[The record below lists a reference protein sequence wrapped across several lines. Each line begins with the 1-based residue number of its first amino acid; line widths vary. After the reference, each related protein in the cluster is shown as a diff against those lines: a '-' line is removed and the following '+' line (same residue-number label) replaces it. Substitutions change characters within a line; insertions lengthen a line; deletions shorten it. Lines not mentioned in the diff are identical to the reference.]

1 MTDTNTHTDTTPE
14 ADENGY
20 YGPSKSQRK
29 RDMHAL
35 QELGEQLLT
44 LSNARLNQLQL
55 NDNLLEAVKEAQQS
69 QAREGKR
76 RLLQYIGK
84 LMRFENAEAIRNQL
98 MRWENGT
105 KEQAADLHR
114 IEALR
119 EVLLRDDNA
128 LTEFFNTFPH
138 ANPQSFRTVV
148 RNARR
153 EAKQNETLIAAN
165 KEPVRKQYRQLYQ
178 AIKALLEHDSTKS
191 TE

>member
-1 MTDTNTHTDTTPE
+1 MTDTQTPHPLPE

-35 QELGEQLLT
+35 QDLGEQLLE
-44 LSNARLNQLQL
+44 LSNHKLKQLEL
-55 NDNLLEAVKEAQQS
+55 NDTLLEAIKEAQQS
-69 QAREGKR
+69 SAREGKR

-84 LMRFENAEAIRNQL
+84 LMRFENAEAIREQL
-98 MRWENGT
+98 TRWENGS

-119 EVLLRDDNA
+119 EVLLRDDSA

-138 ANPQSFRTVV
+138 ADPQSFRTVV

-153 EAKQNETLIAAN
+153 EAKQNEALLAAD
-165 KEPVRKQYRQLYQ
+165 KAPVRKHYKQLYQ
-178 AIKALLEHDSTKS
+178 AIKSLLESS
-191 TE
+191 E